1 MSLAVI
7 LFFAGLLLLY
17 FGAEYLITGSSRF
30 ALSFGVRPLIIGMT
44 IVALATSMPELMV
57 TLFAA
62 VKDSPDIAAGNII
75 GSNVAN
81 IGLIMG
87 ATAVISPLVVSRDV
101 LRREIPIM
109 IAASILL
116 LLFAVDGR
124 LTFIDGL
131 TMVAGLVG
139 FLLYCLRNARQKG
152 LERPADP
159 DAVAAE
165 QRSRKKDLL
174 LIVVGIAGLAGG
186 AELMVR
192 SAVTIA
198 RSFGVSELVIGLSI
212 VALGTSLPELAA
224 STISAWKGE
233 ADISVGNVIGSNIFN
248 IFFVLGICAMIRPL
262 VIEPSVLRFELPV
275 MLFFSFAL
283 LPLLGRNLT
292 LGRGK
297 GAGLLAGYLTFVAVL
312 FLR

>member
-62 VKDSPDIAAGNII
+62 VKNSPDIAAGNII

-87 ATAVISPLVVSRDV
+87 ATAVISPLVVSRDA

-109 IAASILL
+109 IAASILF
-116 LLFAVDGR
+116 LLFAIDGR
-124 LTFIDGL
+124 LTFLDGL

-174 LIVVGIAGLAGG
+174 LIVLGITGLAGG

-233 ADISVGNVIGSNIFN
+233 ADISVGNVIGSNVFN
-248 IFFVLGICAMIRPL
+248 IFFVLGVCAMIRPL

-275 MLFFSFAL
+275 MLLFSLAL

-297 GAGLLAGYLTFVAVL
+297 GAGLLAGYVAFVAVL
-312 FLR
+312 FIK

>member
-1 MSLAVI
+1 MSLALI

-62 VKDSPDIAAGNII
+62 VKESPDIAAGNII

-87 ATAVISPLVVSRDV
+87 TTAVISPLAVNRDV

-109 IAASILL
+109 IAASLL
-116 LLFAVDGR
+116 LYLFALDGR
-124 LTFIDGL
+124 LTFSDGL
-131 TMVAGLVG
+131 MMVAGLVG
-139 FLLYCLRNARQKG
+139 FLFYCLRSARHKG

-159 DAVAAE
+159 EAVAAE
-165 QRSRKKDLL
+165 QRTRKKDLL
-174 LIVVGIAGLAGG
+174 LIVLGIAGLAGG

-198 RSFGVSELVIGLSI
+198 RSFGISELVIGMSI

-248 IFFVLGICAMIRPL
+248 IFFVLGLCAMIQPL
-262 VIEPSVLRFELPV
+262 VIEPSVLRFELPI
-275 MLFFSFAL
+275 MLLFSLAL
-283 LPLLGRNLT
+283 FPLLSRNPI

-297 GAGLLAGYLTFVAVL
+297 GAGLLTGYLAFVAVL
-312 FLR
+312 FVR